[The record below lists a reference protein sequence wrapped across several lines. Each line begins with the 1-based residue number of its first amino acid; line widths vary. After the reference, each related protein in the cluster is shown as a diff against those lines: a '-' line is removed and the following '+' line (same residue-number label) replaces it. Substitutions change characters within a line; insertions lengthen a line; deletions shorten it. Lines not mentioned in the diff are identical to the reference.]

1 MFTNILWSWQSTK
14 KYRRCSSFFFV
25 GIVST
30 EHKFTVLFKFYF
42 VDLIIFFK
50 FIVREVL
57 NESFA
62 LWIKISS
69 FFFLF
74 IIILI
79 KTHKSFASWS
89 LKSVHLSSLMK
100 FEAINNHYFRVDSA
114 STRKANFWSNFF
126 DLITFLTKFELIC
139 PISKK
144 ELYVNV
150 DHCSFIR
157 VLGLS
162 FSDQYSFKVIFY
174 IQYLY
179 KYMGIEYGSLVIFLH
194 V

>member
-69 FFFLF
+69 FFF
-74 IIILI
+74 I
-79 KTHKSFASWS
+79 
-89 LKSVHLSSLMK
+89 
-100 FEAINNHYFRVDSA
+100 YYY
-114 STRKANFWSNFF
+114 
-126 DLITFLTKFELIC
+126 
-139 PISKK
+139 P
-144 ELYVNV
+144 Y
-150 DHCSFIR
+150 
-157 VLGLS
+157 
-162 FSDQYSFKVIFY
+162 
-174 IQYLY
+174 
-179 KYMGIEYGSLVIFLH
+179 
-194 V
+194 